1 MTQSLSD
8 FNIILISLDGM
19 RHDKIHLSEN
29 IRKLIENS
37 TYFSNM
43 FTVSPYTLASHHAI
57 FSGMQACQ
65 NGVDAYYHMFRFKK
79 DEITTLTELL
89 QEQNYYTCCDIA
101 NKTLLPEKGF
111 DEFNIYDENDIDFQQ
126 RHEDIIS
133 RLSKNEKFFLFLQ
146 YNEQHKHLVQD
157 VMKKYDPKNNDD
169 DYYSNQEQNE
179 KRYDSYMPDCDKYVG
194 KILEVL
200 KKLQIDKK
208 TILILFSDHGTSLGE
223 RKGER
228 FYGVY
233 LYDYTLDVFCI
244 INIPGVSPQEVKQQC
259 RTIDIFPTVTNF
271 ANINLQ
277 NKSIEIPAKDLW
289 DIVEKKD
296 TSEREL
302 FAETGGLY
310 GFWPSPK
317 KHNVFCV
324 RKNQKKIIFNMT
336 PNTFEFYDLEK
347 DPSENNNIF
356 DENNIEMLDYKN
368 ILFDYLKKFNIDT
381 SPGI

>member
-1 MTQSLSD
+1 MDKSLSD

-37 TYFSNM
+37 VYFSNM
-43 FTVSPYTLASHHAI
+43 YTVSPYTLTSHHAI

-89 QEQNYYTCCDIA
+89 HEKKYYTCCDIA

-111 DEFNIYDENDIDFQQ
+111 DEFNVYNENNINFQE
-126 RHEDIIS
+126 RHEDLIS
-133 RLSKNEKFFLFLQ
+133 RISKNGKFFLFLQ

-157 VMKKYDPKNNDD
+157 IMKKYDPKNNDD
-169 DYYSNQEQNE
+169 EYYSNRKENE
-179 KRYDSYMPDCDKYVG
+179 ERYDSYMPDCDKYIG
-194 KILEVL
+194 KILKIL
-200 KKLQIDKK
+200 KELKIDKK
-208 TILILFSDHGTSLGE
+208 TIFILISDHGTSLGE

-233 LYDYTLDVFCI
+233 LYDYTLNVFCI
-244 INIPGVSPQEVKQQC
+244 INFPDISTQEIKEQC
-259 RTIDIFPTVTNF
+259 RTIDIFPTIANF
-271 ANINLQ
+271 ANINLK
-277 NKSIEIPAKDLW
+277 NNSIEIPGKNLW
-289 DIVEKKD
+289 DILENRD
-296 TSEREL
+296 HTEREL

-324 RKNQKKIIFNMT
+324 RKNTKKIIYNMN
-336 PNTFEFYDLEK
+336 PNTFEFYDLEN
-347 DPSENNNIF
+347 DPNENKNIF
-356 DENNIEMLDYKN
+356 DENDDEILNYRD
-368 ILFDYLKKFNIDT
+368 ILFDYLKKFNIEKT
-381 SPGI
+381 P